1 MRIKKAHI
9 PYIAN
14 KIVLDIANSSFVD
27 VKDDIEKLKQASMQI
42 IEKDLL
48 KEKSLDERVKE
59 LLEEQEDEMEFMQ
72 VDRKNMFWLVKKK
85 LASDFGVILNL
96 EDRHND
102 IAHQILAALVDAD
115 FINYDVSENRVKN
128 LIFSSIQNY
137 LKLYEN
143 LEDEVYEKITN
154 YKRKLVPGSEEF
166 DLVFDK
172 LYQEELK
179 KRGML

>member
-1 MRIKKAHI
+1 
-9 PYIAN
+9 
-14 KIVLDIANSSFVD
+14 
-27 VKDDIEKLKQASMQI
+27 
-42 IEKDLL
+42 
-48 KEKSLDERVKE
+48 
-59 LLEEQEDEMEFMQ
+59 
-72 VDRKNMFWLVKKK
+72 MFWLVKKK